1 MKKLGN
7 DVNKELGTTE
17 DISIWERVFALQKAA
32 MEELEPYVER
42 ILIGLAERGW
52 GRVSRDIKENSTAE
66 YVFKVRL
73 NAFETLQKAITK
85 FTQNLDTYITKK
97 FVSWFKFME
106 NGKPRDWR
114 TAEIEELY
122 IEMKD
127 KALVIVYVFNLLK
140 LVPNWTIWE
149 PDNQDLSFEELMT
162 E

>member
-73 NAFETLQKAITK
+73 NAFETLQKAINVYGVLSRSNGRMPK
-85 FTQNLDTYITKK
+85 LLISEKRVMHGLPQNL
-97 FVSWFKFME
+97 
-106 NGKPRDWR
+106 
-114 TAEIEELY
+114 AELER
-122 IEMKD
+122 
-127 KALVIVYVFNLLK
+127 LVL
-140 LVPNWTIWE
+140 PS
-149 PDNQDLSFEELMT
+149 P
-162 E
+162 